1 MLMKVLPISDIHN
14 SFQILDYITDRE
26 WDFDVLLIVGDLFE
40 GRQIKRPE
48 GLISELKTFQRWIDK
63 PIIMIQG
70 NHDFWTHTIFD
81 DVPNIHVL
89 HNSGIELGGKTF
101 YGIPQTPRFFDWNH
115 MIDDESEIANQ
126 IFIDDLPDN
135 LDVLLSHGPP
145 KGYGD
150 NLNQAK
156 YGKDKDSHLGCY
168 SLLHGIYKRKP
179 KHVFCGHI
187 HTGDRVSK
195 MDNGTMV
202 YNVSCLDED
211 YEFLGF
217 NPAPEVIEI

>member
-1 MLMKVLPISDIHN
+1 MKVLPISDIHN
-14 SFQILDYITDRE
+14 SFQIFDYIAERE
-26 WDFDVLLIVGDLFE
+26 YEFDVLLICGDLFE
-40 GRQIKRPE
+40 GRIIHPE
-48 GLISELKTFQRWIDK
+48 SLVTEIELFQKLIGK
-63 PIIMIQG
+63 PIVMIQG
-70 NHDFWTHTIFD
+70 NHDFWSPHIFMD
-81 DVPNIHVL
+81 SYNIHML
-89 HNSGIELGGKTF
+89 HNSGVEIDGKTF
-101 YGIPQTPRFFDWNH
+101 YGIPQTPRFFNWNH

-150 NLNQAK
+150 NCNQAT
-156 YGKDKDSHLGCY
+156 YGNNKDSHLGCY

-195 MDNGTMV
+195 MDNGTMI
-202 YNVSCLDED
+202 YNVSCLDEGYD
-211 YEFLGF
+211 FMEF
-217 NPAPEVIEI
+217 NPAPKVVEI